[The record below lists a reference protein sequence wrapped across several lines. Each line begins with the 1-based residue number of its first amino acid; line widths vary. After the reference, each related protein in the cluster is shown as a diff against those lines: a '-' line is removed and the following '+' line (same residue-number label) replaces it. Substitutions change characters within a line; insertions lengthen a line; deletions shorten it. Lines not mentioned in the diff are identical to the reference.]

1 MTLVLDPISYMM
13 VGLMKDHRHH
23 NTGQSIQSLDINPR
37 SNWAS
42 SLSDHSLHV
51 NGAQL
56 EPANP
61 AWFTKKEIA
70 KILKVSD
77 RTISNWMDSGK
88 LEYFKPDGT
97 VRISREMLQRFV
109 DRYSSKPSKGLRE
122 W

>member
-1 MTLVLDPISYMM
+1 MI

-23 NTGQSIQSLDINPR
+23 NTDQSIQSLDINPR
-37 SNWAS
+37 STSAS
-42 SLSDHSLHV
+42 CLSDHSLHV

-56 EPANP
+56 EPPNP

-97 VRISREMLQRFV
+97 VRISWEMLQRFV

>member
-1 MTLVLDPISYMM
+1 
-13 VGLMKDHRHH
+13 MKDHRHH

-37 SNWAS
+37 STISS
-42 SLSDHSLHV
+42 SLSDHSLGV
-51 NGAQL
+51 YAAQL
-56 EPANP
+56 EPPNP

-109 DRYSSKPSKGLRE
+109 ARYSSKPAKGLRE